1 MESPG
6 RLELTS
12 FLFDVPLAPEAQPRH
27 TPLGGLRRLGTVM
40 NRRKSIIGPP
50 TGSFDKKAEKKRSPF
65 ASFKRSDSAREMQ
78 IPESPPET
86 MVDRPGT
93 SMTEDEFARN
103 PSVAQDRIAAE
114 TVTPVPVSQPEQIA
128 TNGASP
134 EAQAG
139 LVANDTHQVCALENF
154 EDVLLTCFLAACR
167 FGWFH

>member
-1 MESPG
+1 MNLPD
-6 RLELTS
+6 RLDLTS
-12 FLFDVPLAPEAQPRH
+12 FLFGVSLAPEAQPRH

-40 NRRKSIIGPP
+40 NRRKSIVGPP
-50 TGSFDKKAEKKRSPF
+50 GGSFDKKAEKKRSPF

-86 MVDRPGT
+86 IVERPGT

-103 PSVAQDRIAAE
+103 PSVSQDRTAAG
-114 TVTPVPVSQPEQIA
+114 TVTPVPVVRPEPIA

-139 LVANDTHQVCALENF
+139 LVANNTHQVCAVADLEGF
-154 EDVLLTCFLAACR
+154 FFL
-167 FGWFH
+167 FSDL